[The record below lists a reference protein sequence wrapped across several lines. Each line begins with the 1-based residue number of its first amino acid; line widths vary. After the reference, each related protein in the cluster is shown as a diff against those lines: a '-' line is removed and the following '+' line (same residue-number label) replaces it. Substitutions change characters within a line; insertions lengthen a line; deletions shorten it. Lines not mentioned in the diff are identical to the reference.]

1 MNNGNEVLINTD
13 NYTTNSE
20 FQIINPLES
29 LNPGESQIIEIIY
42 NASNANASGSYRIYS
57 NDPDESEIICETNGN
72 IDGAN
77 IGEPAADFNLNYVAN
92 GNGNFALSN
101 NLGKII
107 VLAFFAP
114 N

>member
-1 MNNGNEVLINTD
+1 MQTV
-13 NYTTNSE
+13 
-20 FQIINPLES
+20 
-29 LNPGESQIIEIIY
+29 EIVY

-57 NDPDESEIICETNGN
+57 NDPDEPEIICETNGN

-77 IGEPAADFNLNYVAN
+77 IGEPAPDFNLSYVAN
-92 GNGNFALSN
+92 GNGNFQLSDYF
-101 NLGKII
+101 GEVV